1 MPYASKELIERAVAL
16 VGRTVTYETINEYHA
31 YHDVIEDLARDLAKA
46 TPLPTDAEHKAA
58 IDGWRKEAMLVPSDP
73 HFECYSVTTSEI
85 DAICDLARRA
95 PAQPVSDAYKLPA
108 PDDAFAEI
116 EQLRADAR
124 DEDWNNRKRS
134 SMLRRALDR
143 AEKAERERDEAR
155 AALIDARAED
165 WNTVDDP
172 DWHQTMTQWLKRRD
186 EGPTSNL
193 ASVVATLVRRELA
206 RGAK

>member
-1 MPYASKELIERAVAL
+1 M
-16 VGRTVTYETINEYHA
+16 TNMTNEEQQKH
-31 YHDVIEDLARDLAKA
+31 E
-46 TPLPTDAEHKAA
+46 AA
-58 IDGWRKEAMLVPSDP
+58 IEAWRQEAMSLIPNSFHVDHPRVRVL
-73 HFECYSVTTSEI
+73 HVGEI

-95 PAQPVSDAYKLPA
+95 PPQPVSDAYKLPA